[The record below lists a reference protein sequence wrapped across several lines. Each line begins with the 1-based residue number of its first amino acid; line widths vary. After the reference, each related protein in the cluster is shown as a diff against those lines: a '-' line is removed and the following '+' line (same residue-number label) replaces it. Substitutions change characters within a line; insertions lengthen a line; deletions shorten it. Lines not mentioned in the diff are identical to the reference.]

1 MDTCAQKQIGGR
13 FLALDA
19 LRGLSVFLMLLVN
32 NFGVGPDTPKFLMHA
47 QWSGGV
53 RLADFVFPWFLYC
66 VGVAIPFSVASAR
79 KRAVPVWRYDL
90 RSVRRVILLI
100 ALGVLVSSAAEHGLD
115 FTLGTLALIGL
126 SYAAGSLLYDLP
138 AHRRAIIA
146 LLMLAA
152 YWVVIKFLP
161 NPGVHAGAFDEG
173 RNIIHHINQK
183 YLAPL
188 NLDGL
193 PLVIPTS
200 ALVMIGSLIGDLT
213 RTDRISRNCKASV
226 LAGCGAAL
234 VLAGY
239 LWSFSI
245 PFNKPLWTSSYVLF
259 AAGTATIMLGIF
271 HFAIDMRGRKI
282 WAYPL
287 LVFGSNAIVV
297 YVAPIVFKSL
307 VLHPVHISTGGWLR
321 SLGYAAFWWIILW
334 VLYRKRLFLKV

>member
-1 MDTCAQKQIGGR
+1 
-13 FLALDA
+13 
-19 LRGLSVFLMLLVN
+19 MLLVN

-47 QWSGGV
+47 QWEGGV

-66 VGVAIPFSVASAR
+66 VGAAIPFSVASAK
-79 KRAVPVWRYDL
+79 KRGVPLWRYDL
-90 RSVRRVILLI
+90 RALRRTIILI
-100 ALGVLVSSAAEHGLD
+100 ALGVLVSSATEHRLD

-126 SYAAGSLLYDLP
+126 SYAVGSLLYDLP
-138 AHRRAIIA
+138 AHRRVFIA

-152 YWVVIKFLP
+152 YWIVIKFLP

-173 RNIIHHINQK
+173 RNIIHHINEK

-188 NLDGL
+188 DLDGL

-200 ALVMIGSLIGDLT
+200 ALVMIGSLISDLV
-213 RTDRISRNCKASV
+213 RLPNIDQRKKSAC
-226 LAGCGAAL
+226 LAICGAGL
-234 VLAGY
+234 VFGGY

-259 AAGTATIMLGIF
+259 AAGTASILLGIF
-271 HFAIDMRGRKI
+271 NFSIEVRNWKP
-282 WAYPL
+282 WTYPL
-287 LVFGSNAIVV
+287 IVFGSNAIVV

-307 VLHPVHISTGGWLR
+307 VLHPIHISTGGWLR

-334 VLYRKRLFLKV
+334 TLYRKKLYLKV